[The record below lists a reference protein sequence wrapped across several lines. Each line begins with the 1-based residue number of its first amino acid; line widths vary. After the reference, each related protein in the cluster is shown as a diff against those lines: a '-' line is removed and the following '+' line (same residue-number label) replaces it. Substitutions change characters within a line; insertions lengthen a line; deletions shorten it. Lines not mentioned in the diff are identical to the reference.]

1 LHIFCSGLAVTDE
14 IATGSK
20 PWSALFDKH
29 DFFTR
34 YRYYLQITASSPN
47 AEIQLKWYDKMPMP
61 SG

>member
-1 LHIFCSGLAVTDE
+1 VTDE